1 MSIRFDNRVA
11 IVTGAGNGLGR
22 AHALLLASRGAKV
35 VVNDP
40 GGAVDGRPINTGGG
54 DHAAADRVVAEIKA
68 AGGQAIAVQA
78 EMAEE
83 ASVVNL
89 FATVDRELGKVT
101 ALVNNAGIPGKVG
114 NIDGI
119 TAQVVDE
126 VLAVNVTGA
135 FIATRE
141 AVQRMAT
148 DRGGPGGAIVNVSSR
163 ASQLGGA
170 NEWLQYG
177 ASKGAMD
184 TLTIG
189 TSKELGP
196 RGIRVNAV
204 NPGLIVTDLHARA
217 GLPDRLEKLVGGVPM
232 GRVGSADEVASVVM
246 FLLSDAASYVSGA
259 MIPVS
264 GGR

>member
-1 MSIRFDNRVA
+1 VKNQVL
-11 IVTGAGNGLGR
+11 IVTGGSQGIGAAVARQAAKAGYAVALSFVRNR
-22 AHALLLASRGAKV
+22 AM
-35 VVNDP
+35 
-40 GGAVDGRPINTGGG
+40 
-54 DHAAADRVVAEIKA
+54 ADDVVAGIAA
-68 AGGQAIAVQA
+68 AGGKAIAVQA
-78 EMAEE
+78 EMADE
-83 ASVVNL
+83 ASVVSL
-89 FATVDRELGKVT
+89 FATVDRELGPVT

-119 TAQVVDE
+119 DARVVEE
-126 VLAVNVTGA
+126 VMSVNVTGA

-141 AVQRMAT
+141 AVKRMAT

-163 ASQLGGA
+163 ASQLGGP

-217 GLPDRLEKLVGGVPM
+217 GLPDRLDRMVGGVPM
-232 GRVGSADEVASVVM
+232 GRVGSADEVASVVL

-259 MIPVS
+259 LVPVS

>member
-1 MSIRFDNRVA
+1 MKPVL
-11 IVTGAGNGLGR
+11 IVTGGSQGIGAAVARMAAGRGW
-22 AHALLLASRGAKV
+22 AVALTYVR
-35 VVNDP
+35 NRDM
-40 GGAVDGRPINTGGG
+40 
-54 DHAAADRVVAEIKA
+54 ADAVVAEIA
-68 AGGQAIAVQA
+68 AQGGTAVAVQA
-78 EMAEE
+78 EMADE
-83 ASVVNL
+83 ASIVEL
-89 FATVDRELGKVT
+89 FAEVDRKLGKVT
-101 ALVNNAGIPGKVG
+101 GLVNNAGTPGKVG
-114 NIDGI
+114 TIDGI
-119 TAQVVDE
+119 TAQVVNE
-126 VLAVNVTGA
+126 VMEINVTGA

-141 AVQRMAT
+141 AVKRMAT
-148 DRGGPGGAIVNVSSR
+148 DLGGPGGVIVNVSSR

-170 NEWLQYG
+170 GEWLQYG

-217 GLPDRLEKLVGGVPM
+217 GLPDRLDKLVGGVPM
-232 GRVGSADEVASVVM
+232 GRVGSAEEVAKVVL
-246 FLLSDAASYVSGA
+246 FLLSVESSYVSGA

>member
-1 MSIRFDNRVA
+1 MKPVL
-11 IVTGAGNGLGR
+11 IVTGGSQGIGAEIARLAAARGY
-22 AHALLLASRGAKV
+22 AVALTYVRSRGL
-35 VVNDP
+35 
-40 GGAVDGRPINTGGG
+40 
-54 DHAAADRVVAEIKA
+54 ADDVVAGIAEL
-68 AGGQAIAVQA
+68 GGEAIALQA
-78 EMAEE
+78 EMADED
-83 ASVVNL
+83 SVVRL
-89 FATVDRELGKVT
+89 FATVDQRLGRLT

-119 TAQVVDE
+119 TAAMVDE
-126 VLAVNVTGA
+126 VMAVNVRGA

-141 AVQRMAT
+141 AVKRMAT
-148 DRGGPGGAIVNVSSR
+148 DLGGAGGVIVNVSSR

-204 NPGLIVTDLHARA
+204 NPGLIETDLHARA
-217 GLPDRLEKLVGGVPM
+217 GLPDRLARMVGGVPM
-232 GRVGSADEVASVVM
+232 GRTGTAEEVAKVVL
-246 FLLSDAASYVSGA
+246 FLLSDESSYVSGA
-259 MIPVS
+259 LIPVS

>member
-1 MSIRFDNRVA
+1 MKPVL
-11 IVTGAGNGLGR
+11 IVTGGSQGI
-22 AHALLLASRGAKV
+22 GA
-35 VVNDP
+35 
-40 GGAVDGRPINTGGG
+40 AVARL
-54 DHAAADRVVAEIKA
+54 AAARGYAVALTYVRSRELADDVA
-68 AGGQAIAVQA
+68 ADITAQGGQAIAVQA
-78 EMAEE
+78 EMADE
-83 ASVVNL
+83 ASVVRL
-89 FATVDRELGKVT
+89 FETVDQRLGRLS

-119 TAQVVDE
+119 TAAVVDE
-126 VLAVNVTGA
+126 VMAVNVRGA

-141 AVQRMAT
+141 AVKRMAT
-148 DRGGPGGAIVNVSSR
+148 DLGGAGGVIVNVSSR

-204 NPGLIVTDLHARA
+204 NPGLIETDLHARS
-217 GLPDRLEKLVGGVPM
+217 GLPDRLTRLVGAVPM
-232 GRVGSADEVASVVM
+232 GRTGTAEEVAKVVL
-246 FLLSDAASYVSGA
+246 FLLSDESSYVSGA
-259 MIPVS
+259 LIPVS